1 MITKAQHEFT
11 KNKLG
16 QIIPICAVCGG
27 LYQKGVL
34 LEGDGNG
41 VPSQQQAFELALSS
55 FPFSEKLSGLSGSCD
70 QSVT

>member
-1 MITKAQHEFT
+1 MCC
-11 KNKLG
+11 LR
-16 QIIPICAVCGG
+16 G